1 MSNEKDKNLDD
12 LFRKKLQDPADEAG
26 FREEDWNELEAMLD
40 EKKKRRGIIFWLP
53 VLGSVAALLLLFL
66 GWWAFRPQINGSNT
80 NTSNNNMAITKSHTK
95 TNTGTNDGTVR
106 QPEGVKQNN
115 PLPES
120 QASTSQPGKSISGS
134 KSFLSLSATGT
145 RRNTG
150 HRSSTEHNTANAVE
164 ESIAAADNNKST
176 AQHGKNSIDGTDN
189 NEGIEQNGKNSIAA
203 NKVNK
208 ANNKK
213 TLVAAGPNYD
223 FDFGDVSNQTIAAVK
238 LPVKNAIIAVTAEPK
253 VKLKSTFHTQ
263 YALTVLAAPDA
274 NGVGSFQ
281 QSKLGTNFGLTFSAD
296 VSKKFTITTG
306 AMYSVKPYSAINGQ
320 YHIDYQPAITPSA
333 FTADCRMLDI
343 PLNVGYQI
351 YNKHQNKISL
361 GTGLSS
367 YIMLHESYTFNY
379 ADSYASPTHFT
390 VPNSNKYFF
399 GVANF
404 NATYE
409 HRLNSKASI
418 MLQPYL
424 KLPLT
429 NIGYSQVRL
438 QTTGVA
444 VGLHW
449 NLNSL
454 SKP

>member
-1 MSNEKDKNLDD
+1 MNNEKDKNLDD
-12 LFRKKLQDPADEAG
+12 LFNKKLQDPANEAG
-26 FREEDWNELEAMLD
+26 FREEDWGSLESMLD
-40 EKKKRRGIIFWLP
+40 ERKKRRGIIYWLP

-66 GWWAFRPQINGSNT
+66 GWWALRPQTSIKNNQNNVQVTSKHPNANTGINGG
-80 NTSNNNMAITKSHTK
+80 AE
-95 TNTGTNDGTVR
+95 R
-106 QPEGVKQNN
+106 QPEGVKYNK
-115 PLPES
+115 PLS
-120 QASTSQPGKSISGS
+120 QSYADNSQPGKGNNES
-134 KSFLSLSATGT
+134 KSFFTLSAAGSRHNTGT
-145 RRNTG
+145 AA
-150 HRSSTEHNTANAVE
+150 STANDLATS
-164 ESIAAADNNKST
+164 ESNDLATST
-176 AQHGKNSIDGTDN
+176 SY
-189 NEGIEQNGKNSIAA
+189 
-203 NKVNK
+203 
-208 ANNKK
+208 NKK
-213 TLVAAGPNYD
+213 TLTAVSPTYAFNQEGLADQNVSTVKYPNKNVITPVVPD
-223 FDFGDVSNQTIAAVK
+223 GKTISKQKPAFR
-238 LPVKNAIIAVTAEPK
+238 P
-253 VKLKSTFHTQ
+253 Q

-281 QSKLGTNFGLTFSAD
+281 QSKLGTNVGLAFSA
-296 VSKKFTITTG
+296 SITKKLTISTG
-306 AMYSVKPYSAINGQ
+306 AIYSVKPYSAEYGD
-320 YHIDYQPAITPSA
+320 YHIAYQFPQNPSSV
-333 FTADCRMLDI
+333 TADCRMFDI

-379 ADSYASPTHFT
+379 ADPYTTGPTHYT
-390 VPNSNKYFF
+390 VPNSNNYFF

-409 HRLNSKASI
+409 HRVNSKVSI

-444 VGLHW
+444 LGLNW

>member
-12 LFRKKLQDPADEAG
+12 LFRKKLQDPANEAG
-26 FREEDWNELEAMLD
+26 FREEDWDSLEEMLD

-66 GWWAFRPQINGSNT
+66 GWWMFRPQINRSNT
-80 NTSNNNMAITKSHTK
+80 GDNVAITSSHKK
-95 TNTGTNDGTVR
+95 TNTGINGGAER
-106 QPEGVKQNN
+106 QPEGAKQNN

-120 QASTSQPGKSISGS
+120 QADNSQPGKGLSRS
-134 KSFLSLSATGT
+134 KSFFTLSAKGT
-145 RRNTG
+145 RHNAG
-150 HRSSTEHNTANAVE
+150 NGSSTAHSPANTEE
-164 ESIAAADNNKST
+164 ESIAATTADNNNK
-176 AQHGKNSIDGTDN
+176 
-189 NEGIEQNGKNSIAA
+189 GIAQNGKNSIGV
-203 NKVNK
+203 NKVN
-208 ANNKK
+208 NKK
-213 TLVAAGPNYD
+213 IMVAAGPTYD
-223 FDFGDVSNQTIAAVK
+223 FNPGGISNQNVAAVK

-253 VKLKSTFHTQ
+253 VKVKSTFHPQ

-274 NGVGSFQ
+274 NGVGSSFQ
-281 QSKLGTNFGLTFSAD
+281 QSKLGTNLGLAFSVD
-296 VSKKFTITTG
+296 VSKKFTISTG
-306 AMYSVKPYSAINGQ
+306 AVYSVKPYSAEYGQ
-320 YHIDYQPAITPSA
+320 YHINYQPAVTP
-333 FTADCRMLDI
+333 TQVVADCRMLDI

-351 YNKHQNKISL
+351 YNKHQNRISL

-379 ADSYASPTHFT
+379 ADSYTSSTHFT

>member
-12 LFRKKLQDPADEAG
+12 LFRKKLQDPVNEAG
-26 FREEDWNELEAMLD
+26 FREEDWDSLEEMLD

-66 GWWAFRPQINGSNT
+66 GWWMFRPQINRSNT
-80 NTSNNNMAITKSHTK
+80 GNSVAVTSRHTK
-95 TNTGTNDGTVR
+95 TNTGINGGTER
-106 QPEGVKQNN
+106 QPEGVKQSN

-120 QASTSQPGKSISGS
+120 HADNSQSGKSISGS
-134 KSFLSLSATGT
+134 KSFFTLSAKGT
-145 RRNTG
+145 RRNSG
-150 HRSSTEHNTANAVE
+150 NGSSTVSGTPETA
-164 ESIAAADNNKST
+164 
-176 AQHGKNSIDGTDN
+176 G
-189 NEGIEQNGKNSIAA
+189 EGIAA
-203 NKVNK
+203 N
-208 ANNKK
+208 NNKGIAGSNK
-213 TLVAAGPNYD
+213 KSITTNNKRIMVAAGPTYD
-223 FDFGDVSNQTIAAVK
+223 FNSGSISNQNVAAVK
-238 LPVKNAIIAVTAEPK
+238 LPLKNAIIAVTAEPK
-253 VKLKSTFHTQ
+253 VKVKSTFHPQ

-274 NGVGSFQ
+274 NGVGSSFQ
-281 QSKLGTNFGLTFSAD
+281 QSKLGTNFGLAFSVD
-296 VSKKFTITTG
+296 VSKKFTISTG
-306 AMYSVKPYSAINGQ
+306 AVYSVKPYSAEYGQ
-320 YHIDYQPAITPSA
+320 YHINYQPAVTP
-333 FTADCRMLDI
+333 TQVIADCRMLDI

-351 YNKHQNKISL
+351 YNKHQNRISL

-379 ADSYASPTHFT
+379 ADSYTSPTHFT

>member
-26 FREEDWNELEAMLD
+26 FREEDWDALEEMLD

-66 GWWAFRPQINGSNT
+66 GWWAFRPQISGS
-80 NTSNNNMAITKSHTK
+80 NTSNNNMAITSSHTK
-95 TNTGTNDGTVR
+95 TNTGSNGGTVR
-106 QPEGVKQNN
+106 QPEGVKQSN

-134 KSFLSLSATGT
+134 KSFLTLSASGT
-145 RRNTG
+145 RRNSG
-150 HRSSTEHNTANAVE
+150 YRSSTHHKTANTEE
-164 ESIAAADNNKST
+164 ESIAAIDNN
-176 AQHGKNSIDGTDN
+176 NDIV
-189 NEGIEQNGKNSIAA
+189 QNGKNSIDNKGIVQNDRKNIAA
-203 NKVNK
+203 NKIKNK
-208 ANNKK
+208 R
-213 TLVAAGPNYD
+213 TLEAIAPAYD
-223 FDFGDVSNQTIAAVK
+223 FNSGNISDQNVAAVK
-238 LPVKNAIIAVTAEPK
+238 LPVKNAIIAVLHEPK
-253 VKLKSTFHTQ
+253 VKVKSSFHTQ

-281 QSKLGTNFGLTFSAD
+281 QSKLGTNFGVAFSAD

-306 AMYSVKPYSAINGQ
+306 AMYSVKPYSAENGQ
-320 YHIDYQPAITPSA
+320 YHLDYQPAVTPSA

-343 PLNVGYQI
+343 PVNVGYQI
-351 YNKHQNKISL
+351 YNKHQNRISL

-379 ADSYASPTHFT
+379 ADSYVSPTHFT

>member
-1 MSNEKDKNLDD
+1 MNNEKDKNLDD
-12 LFRKKLQDPADEAG
+12 LFSKKLQDPANEAG
-26 FREEDWNELEAMLD
+26 FREEDWDSLESMLD
-40 EKKKRRGIIFWLP
+40 ERKKRRGIIFWLP

-66 GWWAFRPQINGSNT
+66 GWWAFRPQTGIKNDQNNVQVTSKHPNANTGINGG
-80 NTSNNNMAITKSHTK
+80 AE
-95 TNTGTNDGTVR
+95 R
-106 QPEGVKQNN
+106 QPEGVKHNKPLSQSYANN
-115 PLPES
+115 
-120 QASTSQPGKSISGS
+120 SQPGKGTNES
-134 KSFLSLSATGT
+134 KSFFTLSATGS
-145 RRNTG
+145 RHNTG
-150 HRSSTEHNTANAVE
+150 TSSSLSTSNDLTATESNDL
-164 ESIAAADNNKST
+164 IIPAAS
-176 AQHGKNSIDGTDN
+176 
-189 NEGIEQNGKNSIAA
+189 
-203 NKVNK
+203 
-208 ANNKK
+208 NKK
-213 TLVAAGPNYD
+213 TLIA
-223 FDFGDVSNQTIAAVK
+223 VSPAYAFNQESIADQNVSTVK
-238 LPVKNAIIAVTAEPK
+238 LPNKNVIMAVTPEAK
-253 VKLKSTFHTQ
+253 SNTKTKLSYRPQ

-281 QSKLGTNFGLTFSAD
+281 QSKLGTNVGLAFSA
-296 VSKKFTITTG
+296 SITKKLTISTG
-306 AMYSVKPYSAINGQ
+306 AIYSVKPYSAEYGE
-320 YHIDYQPAITPSA
+320 YHLAYQPAQQLSNVV
-333 FTADCRMLDI
+333 ADCRMFDI

-361 GTGLSS
+361 GTGLST

-379 ADSYASPTHFT
+379 ADPALAPGHYT
-390 VPNSNKYFF
+390 VPNSNSYFL

-409 HRLNSKASI
+409 HRINSKVSI

-444 VGLHW
+444 LGLSW